1 MEIVTFRGKSQ
12 SKRPQGEHL
21 GCTVSVSIPFL
32 MMVDVTSGIWY
43 FLMDIEGM
51 DFVSVRREE
60 SEFKS
65 SRRAFGV
72 KSVCVGYFFQG

>member
-1 MEIVTFRGKSQ
+1 MME
-12 SKRPQGEHL
+12 
-21 GCTVSVSIPFL
+21 
-32 MMVDVTSGIWY
+32 DVTSGIWY